1 MEFLEN
7 QKAILQE
14 IMLRYGDKMSDEC
27 MKAMHDDMVGFQEVA
42 NRLAKYESVL
52 DTLANENMELGQH
65 IADLEAAFEGKP
77 APEPQAPAEEAT
89 VEEEFHADDLQE
101 NIEQMEKP
109 PSPTAVE
116 EAEPVEQY
124 SSFIFDYKGVWA
136 KLEAKDKA
144 AIVEDIK
151 SLANGDLSKAEI
163 EAIKYLASSGKYVF
177 DDITKDGGDWAYTF
191 KSAVN
196 SLHDKSMVE
205 YQGEY
210 HQFVF
215 LTQRGLWFYALVFKD
230 SPVAFRKVE

>member
-52 DTLANENMELGQH
+52 DTLPNENMELGQH

-109 PSPTAVE
+109 PAPTAVE
-116 EAEPVEQY
+116 EAESVEQY
-124 SSFIFDYKGVWA
+124 SSFIFDYKGIWA

-196 SLHDKSMVE
+196 SLHDKNMVE

-210 HQFVF
+210 HQFIF